1 MNILSISIDF
11 FLTIPGMLILG
22 GILLLIVAVIL
33 FIVASVKS
41 KKDDKEETPVVE
53 SEAAPVQTVSV
64 SSFDDNVV
72 PTVMPVVEST
82 VEPVSV
88 NVEPISFAT
97 PKMEE
102 TPVSFVA
109 PVVEETPVIV
119 EPIVQEFMPTV
130 EVAPVEIPNFE
141 IPVTEEVTPIT
152 MPEAMP
158 TIVPSFEETV
168 STNEIREVEPIVIP
182 EPEHRPIY
190 GGADPLEATQK
201 MPVIEPTHVPYGGAE
216 VKLVD
221 LEEIQKLYQ
230 KPVTE
235 EDQQPIMVEEPIVV
249 QVEATVENRPIE
261 PVVIPNEVEE
271 STPVVIPDIEEL

>member
-64 SSFDDNVV
+64 SSFDDNIV
-72 PTVMPVVEST
+72 PIVMPVVEPI
-82 VEPVSV
+82 VEQPSM

-97 PKMEE
+97 PRVEE

-109 PVVEETPVIV
+109 PVVEEPV
-119 EPIVQEFMPTV
+119 VQEFVPTV
-130 EVAPVEIPNFE
+130 DVAPVVIPDFAM
-141 IPVTEEVTPIT
+141 PVTEEVTPVAMT
-152 MPEAMP
+152 EVMP

-182 EPEHRPIY
+182 EQEHRPIY

-201 MPVIEPTHVPYGGAE
+201 MPVIEPTHLPYGGAE

-235 EDQQPIMVEEPIVV
+235 EEQQPIMVEEPVV
-249 QVEATVENRPIE
+249 ASVEPIIENRRIE
-261 PVVIPNEVEE
+261 PIIIPNEVEE
-271 STPVVIPDIEEL
+271 STPVVIPEVEEL

>member
-41 KKDDKEETPVVE
+41 KKEDKEETTAVE
-53 SEAAPVQTVSV
+53 NEVAPVTNVSV
-64 SSFDDNVV
+64 SSFDDNIM
-72 PTVMPVVEST
+72 PVMTPVVEPT
-82 VEPVSV
+82 VEPANIS
-88 NVEPISFAT
+88 VEPISFAA
-97 PKMEE
+97 PAVEE

-109 PVVEETPVIV
+109 PVVEEQQPMVVEEPV
-119 EPIVQEFMPTV
+119 VQEFMPTV
-130 EVAPVEIPNFE
+130 EASPVEIPSFD
-141 IPVTEEVTPIT
+141 IPVVQEVTP
-152 MPEAMP
+152 MASVEAMP

-230 KPVTE
+230 KPVVE
-235 EDQQPIMVEEPIVV
+235 EQQPMVVEETNVV
-249 QVEATVENRPIE
+249 VEPVVENRPVE
-261 PVVIPNEVEE
+261 PIVIPNEVVEQQ
-271 STPVVIPDIEEL
+271 PVMIPDIEEL